1 MSNFSNKDQNYNME
15 NFWRKSLIIFGV
27 GLVVVFVFQTMVF
40 FWLSETVQ
48 DLDDNQNDS
57 VSLEK
62 ANRQKVTKLMTELE
76 NRKEES
82 DELMATSTPL
92 VDPSL

>member
-62 ANRQKVTKLMTELE
+62 VNRQKVTKLMTELE